1 MGQFNFE
8 CSKCGRHEQFDWTD
22 AVVVGLRCNG
32 THGSEIIHVK
42 GHYGSYGDVYID
54 LTHGKPAEYDVDG
67 NLTSAADAEPSGSI
81 AVYHKQFEG
90 LFDFWE
96 RMQAQGAIHPHPHVA
111 AETIYCFGGY
121 CTTEYR
127 PKPKAQS
134 STRRGRA
141 MVGFGKKIDPD
152 VTQDAKSHARSRSR
166 SRSRSH
172 DKEEEEE
179 EQEEEEEEEVTVR
192 GRRMCVPKG
201 TIVYGQ
207 CPTDFAA
214 KLPKWSKQKKGYVA
228 LGKNDLTRLLEYAYH
243 SITRLIRSRASRR

>member
-96 RMQAQGAIHPHPHVA
+96 RLQAQGAIHPHPHVA

-141 MVGFGKKIDPD
+141 KDEDDDAWLLTQGDSGSGVIRVTFLLVSECGNQMPEPGFILFL
-152 VTQDAKSHARSRSR
+152 S
-166 SRSRSH
+166 
-172 DKEEEEE
+172 
-179 EQEEEEEEEVTVR
+179 
-192 GRRMCVPKG
+192 
-201 TIVYGQ
+201 
-207 CPTDFAA
+207 
-214 KLPKWSKQKKGYVA
+214 
-228 LGKNDLTRLLEYAYH
+228 
-243 SITRLIRSRASRR
+243 